1 MVGYSKDFGYLL
13 QENNVIG
20 GVANGVDQIY
30 GVMIMSDNLN
40 TMMVL
45 PRKIRDKVGTTLYKI
60 HVQVSMKKNI
70 TLNEKFPFKTVIT
83 LDGMKTHSLDM
94 KERGLNMINGID
106 GVREK

>member
-1 MVGYSKDFGYLL
+1 
-13 QENNVIG
+13 
-20 GVANGVDQIY
+20 
-30 GVMIMSDNLN
+30 MSNNLN
-40 TMMVL
+40 TMTVL